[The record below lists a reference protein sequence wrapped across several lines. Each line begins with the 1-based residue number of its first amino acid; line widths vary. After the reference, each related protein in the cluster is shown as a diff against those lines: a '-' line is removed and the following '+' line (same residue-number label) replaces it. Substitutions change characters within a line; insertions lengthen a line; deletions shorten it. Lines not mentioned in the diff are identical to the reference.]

1 MNERLLKRE
10 EKAVFALRELY
21 TAYGYRPFKMGKFE
35 SYDFYARNK
44 EFLVSD
50 RIIAFSDTDG
60 RLLALKPDVT
70 LSIVRSLRDEDGT
83 DCGCKQK
90 VCYNENVYRVSGGTR
105 QYKEILQTGLE
116 CVGDLDLYD
125 LFEAVLLAAKSLE
138 AISPSYVLEIS
149 HLGVLHALLDGCGGS
164 EAFRREA
171 AGYVAGKNAHDL
183 RRACAREG
191 IPPEQAEKLCGFVG
205 VSGERKQVLAEL
217 ETLCGDSAR
226 EALDCLRT
234 LSNLLDALPQSDRI
248 RFDFSL
254 VNDMNYYDGI
264 VFKGFLDGVCEGVL
278 SGGQYGR
285 LMRRMGKRADAVG
298 FALYLDLLEELPR
311 EEEPYDVDVLL
322 LYGERTDPASV
333 AKAVNDLTSHGKT
346 VSAQRGIPPKL
357 RAREVIRMEEGQGTV

>member
-1 MNERLLKRE
+1 MDERLLKRE
-10 EKAVFALRELY
+10 EMAVFALRELY

-90 VCYNENVYRVSGGTR
+90 VCYNENVYRVSGSTR

-116 CVGDLDLYD
+116 CVGALDLYD
-125 LFEAVLLAAKSLE
+125 LFEVVMLAAKSLE
-138 AISPSYVLEIS
+138 AISPSYVLEVS

-164 EAFRREA
+164 DVFRREA

-183 RRACAREG
+183 RRACVREG
-191 IPPEQAEKLCGFVG
+191 IPSEQTERLCGFVG

-217 ETLCGDSAR
+217 ETLCGDSAK
-226 EALDCLRT
+226 ETLECLRA
-234 LSNLLDALPQSDRI
+234 LSGLLDTLPQSDRI

-264 VFKGFLDGVCEGVL
+264 VFKGFLDGICEGVL

-285 LMRRMGKRADAVG
+285 LMRRMGKRGDAVG
-298 FALYLDLLEELPR
+298 FALYLDLLEELR
-311 EEEPYDVDVLL
+311 QEETPYDVDVLL
-322 LYGERTDPASV
+322 LYGEKTAPSAL
-333 AKAVNDLTSHGKT
+333 AKAVNDLTAQGKS
-346 VSAQRGIPPKL
+346 VSAQRGVPPKL
-357 RAREVIRMEEGQGTV
+357 RAREIVRMEEGRGTV